1 MGPQR
6 IQQRSKKKHMANSK
20 LESEIARQRER
31 KREKNNE
38 RDCVCTAKLEREVN
52 ALILK
57 RNVFTVVHSLLT
69 SHWVSAMS
77 TQSFA

>member
-1 MGPQR
+1 
-6 IQQRSKKKHMANSK
+6 MANSK
-20 LESEIARQRER
+20 RESERAG
-31 KREKNNE
+31 KKNNE

-69 SHWVSAMS
+69 SHWVSAVS

>member
-1 MGPQR
+1 
-6 IQQRSKKKHMANSK
+6 MANSK
-20 LESEIARQRER
+20 RENER
-31 KREKNNE
+31 AKEREREKNNE

-69 SHWVSAMS
+69 SHWVSAVS